1 MDIKTQIG
9 EVYSAQD
16 KLRLLTE
23 LVTIVTKSN
32 VDQTTPSS
40 SPQCNVGQTTPSSS
54 PQCNVRGVRDSV
66 ERLSSLLSSTH
77 WLTAGVEA
85 DTVWGLLS
93 PSLLDAR

>member
-40 SPQCNVGQTTPSSS
+40 SPQCNV
-54 PQCNVRGVRDSV
+54 RGVRDSV
-66 ERLSSLLSSTH
+66 ERLSSLLSSTL